1 MSSRAIAVR
10 LTPLPGAPSAGSCEK
25 AVAASALRLPARP
38 DTSSFITAAS
48 LAAALVSGVRVV
60 TTARWMPS
68 KIFAVDASTEAGVNI
83 FLSSA
88 PVRRSEEHTS
98 ELQSLMR
105 ISYAVFCLKKKKH
118 HNAQH
123 RCDHLQPK

>member
-1 MSSRAIAVR
+1 MSSPAIAVR
-10 LTPLPGAPSAGSCEK
+10 LTTLPGAPSAGSCEQ

-68 KIFAVDASTEAGVNI
+68 TLFGVGARTAAGGQI
-83 FLSSA
+83 FLSLAS
-88 PVRRSEEHTS
+88 
-98 ELQSLMR
+98 LQLPYHIPSR
-105 ISYAVFCLKKKKH
+105 AVVS
-118 HNAQH
+118 
-123 RCDHLQPK
+123 